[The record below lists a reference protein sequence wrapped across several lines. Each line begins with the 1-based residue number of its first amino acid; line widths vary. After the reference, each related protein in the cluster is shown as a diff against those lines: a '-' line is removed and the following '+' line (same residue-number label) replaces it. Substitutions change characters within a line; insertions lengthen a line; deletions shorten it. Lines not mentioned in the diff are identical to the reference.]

1 MIDIKILREK
11 PEIVKDSQRR
21 RAADLGIIDQV
32 LEHDKKWRTLLQ
44 KADKLKHKR
53 NLINMEIAALK
64 KAGKSA
70 AEKIKGMQKLALGIR
85 KNDESLERYKQT
97 RDDQLCR
104 IPNIIHTSVPPGK
117 DESENVKLRAWG
129 KIPKFS
135 FKPQDHIDLGL
146 NLDLFDTERA
156 AKTSGARFYY
166 LKNEVALLELA
177 LVNYSFNRLLK
188 KGFTPIIPPTL
199 VRERVMHGVG
209 MLPLSKEEI
218 YKVENEDL
226 YMILTAE
233 HAIASMH
240 MDEILEKEELPK
252 RYVAFSPC
260 YRTEAGSHGR
270 DTKGIFRTHQFDKV
284 EMFTFCSPENSW
296 EEHEFLL
303 KNAEALVQGLKLPY
317 RVMNICTG
325 DLGNT
330 AAKKYDIDA
339 WLPGQNAYRE
349 IISCSNCTDYQA
361 RRLNI
366 RYRTAPGAK
375 PEPVHTINSTALAI
389 GRTIVTILEN
399 YQQKDGSVKVPRVL
413 QPYMGLKVIKR
424 KD

>member
-1 MIDIKILREK
+1 
-11 PEIVKDSQRR
+11 
-21 RAADLGIIDQV
+21 
-32 LEHDKKWRTLLQ
+32 
-44 KADKLKHKR
+44 
-53 NLINMEIAALK
+53 
-64 KAGKSA
+64 
-70 AEKIKGMQKLALGIR
+70 
-85 KNDESLERYKQT
+85 
-97 RDDQLCR
+97 
-104 IPNIIHTSVPPGK
+104 
-117 DESENVKLRAWG
+117 
-129 KIPKFS
+129 
-135 FKPQDHIDLGL
+135 
-146 NLDLFDTERA
+146 
-156 AKTSGARFYY
+156 
-166 LKNEVALLELA
+166 
-177 LVNYSFNRLLK
+177 
-188 KGFTPIIPPTL
+188 
-199 VRERVMHGVG
+199 
-209 MLPLSKEEI
+209 
-218 YKVENEDL
+218 
-226 YMILTAE
+226 MILTAE
-233 HAIASMH
+233 HAIVSMH